1 MVRKHSSHRWPLWSL
16 LGLALVAHTAFA
28 ADVRGRIIFQDGAPF
43 AGAKVR
49 ICPTPQTCTPIAI
62 SGIDGMYYV
71 YGVPAGGPYNLEV
84 YVDSEQPR
92 TVIQVVVT
100 EDWTDAP
107 QITL

>member
-1 MVRKHSSHRWPLWSL
+1 
-16 LGLALVAHTAFA
+16 
-28 ADVRGRIIFQDGAPF
+28 
-43 AGAKVR
+43 
-49 ICPTPQTCTPIAI
+49 
-62 SGIDGMYYV
+62 MYYV

-84 YVDSEQPR
+84 YVDSDQPR